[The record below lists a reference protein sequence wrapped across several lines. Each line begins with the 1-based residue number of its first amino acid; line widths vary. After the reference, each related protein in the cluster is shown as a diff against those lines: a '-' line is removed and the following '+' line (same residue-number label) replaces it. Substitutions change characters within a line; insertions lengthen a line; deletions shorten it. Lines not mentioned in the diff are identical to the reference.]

1 MKKLKELKAIL
12 TSIYCIN
19 KITNKDKEIAN
30 LIDYAFEKIFKS
42 NTRYW
47 NYIFSGQT
55 REQVLIILDDYLED
69 ETTYKRRN
77 YNG

>member
-1 MKKLKELKAIL
+1 MEKLKELKAIL

-19 KITNKDKEIAN
+19 KTTNKDKEIAN

-42 NTRYW
+42 NTRYL
-47 NYIFSGQT
+47 NYVFSGQS